1 MDERFETVERLQLG
15 GMGELKKVRHKSL
28 GTFHY
33 VKAFRVDEASTD
45 EGEADVYRCARE
57 MARLRGLDSV
67 LPLNDMYHD
76 ASTGEECIVFAYL
89 EGSTLEER
97 LADSPSFPVDEAID
111 VTRRL
116 CEPLLHAHEL
126 SPPVVHGEVYP
137 GNVLFERTTDR
148 LVLLGFGMSGATF
161 DENQTL
167 AIQEPGRLL
176 YAAPEVLT
184 SGVATV
190 QSDIYS
196 VGHILY
202 ELVTGKH
209 LREGTDLLEMYRS
222 VSTELE
228 VPTRPELPEAIT
240 ELVRQCVRVNPGERP
255 GSLRDVVAALERA
268 RGSEEDPKEI
278 VADTSED
285 ETVAISLRQV
295 AAARATPEE
304 TEIDPAPE
312 PPPEPSPSAPTAPS
326 GTANAE
332 PAPPVKP
339 APESP
344 KAAPSVPPQGRP
356 PVARDGSSARPD
368 RAVYVSP
375 SSEPAA
381 GGIPRAALVATVLVL
396 LGAATFVFWP
406 GDESVAPEP
415 IADTAGEGGAERVAA
430 LPVERPAA
438 EERPASS
445 AERSAA
451 PAVEAPPAGR
461 EVSAGS
467 EGEGVGLAKSEPAA
481 GAATASDQEPVPSSG
496 GVLGG
501 GTAPMSDEEG
511 ARRSALEQSEVPD
524 AVPEGRLA
532 AAPSETVEAPSLDS
546 DTAADPADEA
556 ALDSRA
562 GAGPTSTEGTTAAE
576 RERVLP
582 APAGV
587 RRLHAPE
594 LPVVVRLRVPV
605 DLEIQTSG
613 TVERDDDEPERV
625 RVSFDDVPEGR
636 STQSVLLVDSNGAV
650 QERRDFEIEH
660 VPGWQLRSYADS
672 TGEVYSL
679 RFTPDGSSVITG
691 GRDNLMKVWPAR
703 GDGEPRVIEGHG
715 DWVEALD
722 VSPDGTMVVSGS
734 RDKTVRIWSLE
745 DGTPA
750 QEMRG
755 HEGWV
760 NAVAFAPDG
769 QTVVSGSDDRT
780 VRIWDVASGEE
791 RTRLEGHDDW
801 VLAVA
806 YARNGSMIASA
817 GKDNVVRLWDPE
829 TGKPIGALSG
839 ATDWL
844 STVAF
849 TRDGS
854 YVAAGSDDRKIR
866 VWETRTG
873 SLVQTLTGHR
883 DWVTSVDISPDGY
896 FLVSSSRDKTV
907 RIWEIASGEQ
917 VRLFKGHRMTVPAVS
932 FSPDGQIVA
941 SGSRD
946 KTVRIWWAGPEEA
959 PSGR

>member
-15 GMGELKKVRHKSL
+15 GMGELKKVRHKTL

-33 VKAFRVDEASTD
+33 VKAFRVEAGSAD

-67 LPLNDMYHD
+67 LPLNDMFHD
-76 ASTGEECIVFAYL
+76 GSTGEECIVFAYV

-97 LADSPSFPVDEAID
+97 LAEQRSFPVDEAID
-111 VTRRL
+111 ITRRL

-137 GNVLFERTTDR
+137 GNVLFERTTNR

-167 AIQEPGRLL
+167 AIQEPGRML

-190 QSDIYS
+190 RSDIYS
-196 VGHILY
+196 VGHILH
-202 ELVTGKH
+202 ELVTGTH
-209 LREGTDLLEMYRS
+209 LRAGTDLLEMYRS
-222 VSTELE
+222 VNTELE
-228 VPTRPELPEAIT
+228 VPTRPDLPEAIT
-240 ELVRQCVRVNPGERP
+240 EIVRKCVRVNPEERP
-255 GSLRDVVAALERA
+255 GSVQDVVAALERA
-268 RGSEEDPKEI
+268 ASSEGDPQE
-278 VADTSED
+278 VPADSSED
-285 ETVAISLRQV
+285 ETVAISLRDV
-295 AAARATPEE
+295 MATRAKPEAAETTPPEK
-304 TEIDPAPE
+304 TAIDPAPPAE
-312 PPPEPSPSAPTAPS
+312 IPPDPSPPVPTAPAK
-326 GTANAE
+326 TPRAE
-332 PAPPVKP
+332 PPSDVKP
-339 APESP
+339 APVPP
-344 KAAPSVPPQGRP
+344 KAAPSAPPQGRTP
-356 PVARDGSSARPD
+356 AARDSTSTRAD
-368 RAVYVSP
+368 RSVYVSP
-375 SSEPAA
+375 PSEPTA
-381 GGIPRAALVATVLVL
+381 GGIPRAAVFATVLVL

-406 GDESVAPEP
+406 RDESVPPEP
-415 IADTAGEGGAERVAA
+415 IAGPTEEGGEERVAA
-430 LPVERPAA
+430 LPVEQPAA
-438 EERPASS
+438 EQRPASS
-445 AERSAA
+445 AARSAA
-451 PAVEAPPAGR
+451 PAVDVQPVDREASVGAVAREDVEPPESELAEGVPTPSQQEAMPPKGGALGDEMGRRNAMEKNEAPEAAP
-461 EVSAGS
+461 
-467 EGEGVGLAKSEPAA
+467 EGGLEPAPL
-481 GAATASDQEPVPSSG
+481 AS
-496 GVLGG
+496 
-501 GTAPMSDEEG
+501 
-511 ARRSALEQSEVPD
+511 
-524 AVPEGRLA
+524 
-532 AAPSETVEAPSLDS
+532 PSEAVEAPSLDVG
-546 DTAADPADEA
+546 AA
-556 ALDSRA
+556 ALDSET
-562 GAGPTSTEGTTAAE
+562 GAGPTSDGTTAAE
-576 RERVLP
+576 SEPALP
-582 APAGV
+582 LPTGV
-587 RRLHAPE
+587 RRLRAPE
-594 LPVVVRLRVPV
+594 LPVVVRMRVPV

-613 TVERDDDEPERV
+613 EVERDEEEPERV

-636 STQSVLLVDSNGAV
+636 STQSVLLVDSEGAV
-650 QERRDFEIEH
+650 RERQDFEIEH
-660 VPGWQLRSYADS
+660 IPGWQLRSYADS

-703 GDGEPRVIEGHG
+703 KDGEPRVIEGHG

-722 VSPDGTMVVSGS
+722 VSRDGTMVVSGS

-745 DGTPA
+745 DGTPV

-780 VRIWDVASGEE
+780 VRIWDVATGEE
-791 RTRLEGHDDW
+791 RRRLEGHDDW

-829 TGKPIGALSG
+829 TGKPVGTLSG

-849 TRDGS
+849 TLDGG

-873 SLVQTLTGHR
+873 SLVQTLAGHR

-932 FSPDGQIVA
+932 FSPDGEVVA

-959 PSGR
+959 PSGP